1 MKAAG
6 SIALVAA
13 LLAAPFAVAR
23 QPARAPAP
31 APAAPAFRPWQ
42 VDWGQYYCSM
52 IRKAEPGRPFATAFI
67 TSPGGTG
74 TTIRLVPER
83 GQRAPGNIDT
93 VVLMPA
99 GSPIHVTSNDIRYQ
113 QRDITLVRIYGL
125 PPAFREALAG
135 ASELQL
141 RNGERLQARVPLD
154 GIRDALAALRQ
165 CHVEV
170 AREWGIDT
178 AALAALSRQPTQSE
192 NNFGLTPNDYPPQA
206 LRQATQG
213 HVIMRLT
220 VSAEGRVTACAIV
233 ATSGSPEIDSTA
245 CRISLQRGRF
255 NPALDAAG
263 GPVAIAIPFTIFFT
277 LPDY

>member
-1 MKAAG
+1 MMRLRL
-6 SIALVAA
+6 ALAAA
-13 LLAAPFAVAR
+13 LLAAPLAAIA
-23 QPARAPAP
+23 QPPAGP

-52 IRKAEPGRPFATAFI
+52 IRKAEPGRPFATAFV

-74 TTIRLVPER
+74 ATIRLIPER
-83 GQRAPGNIDT
+83 GQQAPGGVDN

-99 GSPIHVTSNDIRYQ
+99 GSPLHVSSDAVRYE
-113 QRDITLVRIYGL
+113 QRNITVDRIYGL
-125 PPAFREALAG
+125 PPGFREALAS
-135 ASELQL
+135 ATELQL
-141 RNGERLQARVPLD
+141 RSGDRLRARVPLD
-154 GIRDALAALRQ
+154 GIRNALAALRQ

-170 AREWGIDT
+170 AREWGIDET
-178 AALAALSRQPTQSE
+178 ALAALSRQPTQRD
-192 NNFGLTPNDYPPQA
+192 NNFGLTSNDYPPQA

-213 HVIMRLT
+213 HVIMRLA
-220 VSAEGRVTACAIV
+220 VSAEGGVTACAIV

-245 CRISLQRGRF
+245 CRLALQRGRF

-263 GPVAIAIPFTIFFT
+263 QPVAVAIPFTIFFR